1 MVQRIS
7 QYHVTRN
14 KLMEY
19 DLVVLVTDHDT
30 FDYDLIHKSAKC
42 IVGTLGRYR
51 HNKTVVKA

>member
-42 IVGTLGRYR
+42 IVDTRGRYSR
-51 HNKTVVKA
+51 GEKVVKA